1 MSHVARL
8 ELEVLELEAL
18 KKAVKASGLEWKEGQ
33 KHHKW
38 YGSWVNDYH
47 GANAAYHHG
56 IKPTDYGK
64 CEHAIG
70 VPGNSQAYEIGVCKN
85 PTGKGHVL
93 VWDFYAGGHGLQALA
108 GDNCSNIV
116 KGYVAEVAKKKM
128 TAQGYT
134 CTQTKLPTGE
144 VKLQFVKY

>member
-1 MSHVARL
+1 MSHVAKV
-8 ELEVLELEAL
+8 ELEITDLAAL
-18 KKAVKASGLEWKEGQ
+18 KAAVKAAGLEWKEGQ
-33 KHHKW
+33 THFKW

-47 GANAAYHHG
+47 GENAAYRNG
-56 IKPTDYGK
+56 IDPKDYGK

-70 VPGNSQAYEIGVCKN
+70 VPGNKEAYEIGVCKN
-85 PTGKGHVL
+85 PKGKGHLL
-93 VWDFYAGGHGLQALA
+93 VWDFWSGGYGLQKLA

-128 TAQGYT
+128 SMQGYT

-144 VKLQFVKY
+144 VKLQFTKY